1 MLVLNN
7 IVYYLLNIVICSVC
21 IVAGCLIGSKLI
33 KRKNN
38 NLEANYN
45 AAESK

>member
-21 IVAGCLIGSKLI
+21 IVAGCLIGSKLR

-38 NLEANYN
+38 KLEANN
-45 AAESK
+45 NETESK